1 LAYGAGRNYVSVKY
15 FTLTPG
21 EENEGAPEGSKN
33 ASARPFEGENVA
45 VITLQMENVNFILFG
60 A

>member
-1 LAYGAGRNYVSVKY
+1 MSVKY